1 MGLMPVVDPQPDK
14 TMLRVYSGDS
24 KGATSF
30 FRNRPL
36 LHALMRLCAN
46 YRKRQIKV
54 LFHAGSIGAEAYS
67 FATYCRIFDLQRT
80 HDIQLFATDIDASFL
95 DFAREARY
103 PESILAPMTE
113 LERTHFVPSGS
124 GFVSPCDAARSMV
137 SFLPPI
143 SFVEA
148 VSDESFD
155 FVFVMNAI
163 TYVTELEQSIALR
176 NIASYNCGYLVATA
190 FHPDTIECDLTR
202 NGYVPVTVD
211 LERIHDGWGERIRTA
226 DLPLHGSPEYSWV
239 LPPFSTIPGHE
250 YRFCA
255 IFQKSTAVE
264 AVFAGKSDESIYG
277 MADST
282 SC

>member
-1 MGLMPVVDPQPDK
+1 MGVTPIVDPQLEK
-14 TMLRVYSGDS
+14 TMLRVYSGES

-36 LHALMRLCAN
+36 LRALMRLCAG
-46 YRKRQIKV
+46 YPKRQIKV

-67 FATYCRIFDLQRT
+67 FATYCRMFELQRA
-80 HDIQLFATDIDASFL
+80 HEIQLFATDIDASFL

-103 PESILAPMTE
+103 PEAILEPMTE
-113 LERTHFVPSGS
+113 LERTYFVPSGS
-124 GFVSPCDAARSMV
+124 GFVSPCDAVRSMV
-137 SFLPPI
+137 GFLPPI

-148 VSDESFD
+148 LSDETFD

-190 FHPDTIECDLTR
+190 FHPDTIENDLTR

-239 LPPFSTIPGHE
+239 LPPFSTTPGYE

-255 IFQKSTAVE
+255 IFEKSAGQGCEPARAADGAV
-264 AVFAGKSDESIYG
+264 ASSA
-277 MADST
+277 
-282 SC
+282 C